1 MTKVYGDFDQETLDN
16 EFLIVRTV
24 PNLEPFIA
32 DYARLSAEARATLDC
47 RQDVSCGDHPDQ
59 MVDIFPAAG
68 RDAGGNGGAAPV
80 FIFIHG
86 GYWRMLSHRESS
98 FMAPNMVGN
107 GIAVVSVNYSLAPGA
122 SIDTIVRQCREAIAW
137 TWRNAADFGGDPD
150 RIFVCGSSA
159 GGHLTGMMVAGGWHD
174 ELGIPADTI
183 KGAIPLSGLHDL
195 EPLRH
200 SCVNEWAQLDEVS
213 ARRNSPV
220 HHLPENGCPLILSY
234 GGSETAEFKRQSKIL
249 ADAWRAKGGQA
260 DLFEHPTRNLFDI
273 VFDLCDP
280 DSLLGRKVLDMIG

>member
-16 EFLIVRTV
+16 EFLISKTV
-24 PNLEPFIA
+24 PNLEPFIEK
-32 DYARLSAEARATLDC
+32 YAQLSADACAAMDC
-47 RQDVSCGDHPDQ
+47 REDVPVGDHPDQ
-59 MVDIFPAAG
+59 VVDIFPAKG
-68 RDAGGNGGAAPV
+68 KDGGAAPV

-86 GYWRMLSHRESS
+86 GYWRMLSQKESS
-98 FMAPNMVGN
+98 FMAPSMVEN
-107 GIAVVSVNYSLAPGA
+107 GIAVVTVNYSLAPDA

-174 ELGIPADTI
+174 DLGIPADTI

-200 SCVNEWAQLDEVS
+200 SCVNEWAKLDEVS

-220 HHLPENGCPLILSY
+220 QHLPDDLCPLILSY
-234 GGSETAEFKRQSKIL
+234 GGSETAEFKRQSQIL
-249 ADAWRAKGGQA
+249 ADAWRAKGGDA
-260 DLFEHPTRNLFDI
+260 DLFEHADRNHFDI

-280 DSLLGRKVLDMIG
+280 DSLLGRKVHDMIG